1 MGNFMKKIILLGLI
15 CLSSSSWA
23 EHKNLGTC
31 EISKDKIIVGDV
43 GLGKSVKALASKDY
57 RRLELETDVFNKIG
71 AKEYRVSILN
81 RTNDMWLGGQPIYD
95 FNFITYDPKNYKILS
110 FGLSLRLDD
119 FPVGK
124 VKDALITLYG
134 LPKVGWSLT
143 QEIDPKYGDVNQY
156 HYRCKDYWIVISQS
170 GLGTSLRMYDKG
182 GAK

>member
-1 MGNFMKKIILLGLI
+1 MKKIIVFGLI
-15 CLSSSSWA
+15 FLPSISWA
-23 EHKNLGTC
+23 QIKNVGAC
-31 EISKDKIIVGDV
+31 EIPKDKIVIADV
-43 GLGKSVKALASKDY
+43 GLGKSAKELVSKEY
-57 RRLELETDVFNKIG
+57 RGLELDDEVFNKKG
-71 AKEYRVSILN
+71 NKEYRVSILN
-81 RTNDMWLGGQPIYD
+81 RKNDIWLSGQPIYD

-143 QEIDPKYGDVNQY
+143 QETDPRYGEVNEY
-156 HYRCKDYWIVISQS
+156 HYRCKDYLIEISQS

-182 GAK
+182 GSR

>member
-1 MGNFMKKIILLGLI
+1 MKKIIFLGLI
-15 CLSSSSWA
+15 FLPSISWA
-23 EHKNLGTC
+23 QTKNVGAC

-43 GLGKSVKALASKDY
+43 GLGKSAKELVSKEY
-57 RRLELETDVFNKIG
+57 RGLELDNEFFNKKG
-71 AKEYRVSILN
+71 NKEYRVSILN
-81 RTNDMWLGGQPIYD
+81 RKNDIWLSGQPIYD

-156 HYRCKDYWIVISQS
+156 HYRCKDYWIDISQS

-182 GAK
+182 GVK